1 MELKRQG
8 VGTSEIARRLGV
20 RRATLIA
27 WLKQE
32 TYEESRGWVKG
43 TLRKYTPLVRERVI
57 ALKQARIDQKKYFLG
72 SPHIQMDYVK
82 RYPKEDRPSLWL
94 IDESVRRAG
103 LQTHAPKKRTKGQ
116 DIVERHRFP
125 IRTIVGLG
133 RIQQACDF
141 IGKKYILGA
150 REPISVFSTSYTQ
163 WFELY
168 QIYRVSAETVEA
180 AVEPLARF
188 WTDHPIPHVMRIDNA
203 TAFRGAIRH
212 VAVIGRFLKFLLNSN
227 VTPLFAAPYRSYTNP
242 HIEGHN
248 RTFTEKLW
256 AKHTFTSPEAI
267 DVECARFNAE
277 SEEFFRFKFE
287 ERLRAKGLRYH
298 RAGETIN
305 LACLATTRGKR
316 IGFIR
321 FVEIWK
327 ERNEEIGI
335 VVLERFIDLPGA
347 YLNQYVF
354 ALLELEQA
362 MLHVYSEYEGCRT
375 EIRKI
380 RFLYS
385 A

>member
-1 MELKRQG
+1 M
-8 VGTSEIARRLGV
+8 
-20 RRATLIA
+20 
-27 WLKQE
+27 
-32 TYEESRGWVKG
+32 
-43 TLRKYTPLVRERVI
+43 RERVI
-57 ALKQARIDQKKYFLG
+57 ALKQARIDQQKYFLG
-72 SPHIQMDYVK
+72 SPHIQMDYAK
-82 RYPKEDRPSLWL
+82 RYQAEDRPSLWF

-116 DIVERHRFP
+116 NIIQRHRYP
-125 IRTIVGLG
+125 IKTIVGLG

-141 IGKKYILGA
+141 IGKKYIVGS
-150 REPISVFSTSYTQ
+150 REPISVFSTSYYK

-168 QIYRVSAETVEA
+168 QIYRVLAETVEE

-188 WTDHPIPHVMRIDNA
+188 WIDHQIPQVMRIDNA
-203 TAFRGAIRH
+203 SAFRGAVRQ
-212 VAVIGRFLKFLLNSN
+212 VAVIGRFLKFLLNRN

-256 AKHTFTSPEAI
+256 SKHTFTSLDAI
-267 DVECARFNAE
+267 DAECARFNAE
-277 SEEFFRFKFE
+277 SEEFFRFKFS

-327 ERNEEIGI
+327 ERNAEIGI
-335 VVLERFIDLPGA
+335 IVLERFIELPGA

-354 ALLELEQA
+354 ALLDLAAASLQ
-362 MLHVYSEYEGCRT
+362 VYSEVEGQATVIRT
-375 EIRKI
+375 A
-380 RFLYS
+380 RFPYD

>member
-1 MELKRQG
+1 M
-8 VGTSEIARRLGV
+8 

-32 TYEESRGWVKG
+32 TYAEGRGWVKG

-57 ALKQARIDQKKYFLG
+57 ALKQARIDKKKYFLG

-82 RYPKEDRPSLWL
+82 RYPKEDRPSLWF

-116 DIVERHRFP
+116 DIVQRHRFP
-125 IRTIVGLG
+125 IKTIVGLG

-141 IGKKYILGA
+141 IGKKYIVGS
-150 REPISVFSTSYTQ
+150 REPISVFSTSYYQ

-168 QIYRVSAETVEA
+168 QIYRVLAETVEE

-188 WTDHPIPHVMRIDNA
+188 WIDHPIPQVMRIDNA

-227 VTPLFAAPYRSYTNP
+227 VMPLFAAPYRSYTNP

-256 AKHTFTSPEAI
+256 AKHTFTSLSAI
-267 DVECARFNAE
+267 DAECARFNAE
-277 SEEFFRFKFE
+277 SEEFFRFKFA
-287 ERLRAKGLRYH
+287 ERLRAKSLRY
-298 RAGETIN
+298 RRSREAVN
-305 LACLATTRGKR
+305 LHTLTTTRGRR

-321 FVEIWK
+321 FVERWS
-327 ERNEEIGI
+327 ERNQEIGI

-354 ALLELEQA
+354 ALLDLA
-362 MLHVYSEYEGCRT
+362 AARLHVYSEVDGQAMV
-375 EIRKI
+375 IRAS
-380 RFLYS
+380 RFPYD

>member
-1 MELKRQG
+1 M
-8 VGTSEIARRLGV
+8 

-57 ALKQARIDQKKYFLG
+57 ALKQARIDQQKYFLG
-72 SPHIQMDYVK
+72 SPYVQMDYVK
-82 RYPKEDRPSLWL
+82 HYPKADPPSLWF

-116 DIVERHRFP
+116 DIVQRHRFP
-125 IRTIVGLG
+125 IKTVVGLG

-141 IGKKYILGA
+141 IGKKYIAGSRA
-150 REPISVFSTSYTQ
+150 PISVFSTSYYQ

-168 QIYRVSAETVEA
+168 QIYRVLAETVEE

-188 WTDHPIPHVMRIDNA
+188 WIDHPIPQVMRIDNA
-203 TAFRGAIRH
+203 TAFRGAIHH

-256 AKHTFTSPEAI
+256 SKHTFTSLQAI
-267 DVECARFNAE
+267 DAECARFNAE
-277 SEEFFRFKFE
+277 SEEFFRFKFA

-298 RAGETIN
+298 RVGETIN

-335 VVLERFIDLPGA
+335 VVLERFIELPGV
-347 YLNQYVF
+347 YLKQYVF
-354 ALLELEQA
+354 ALLDLAAARLQ
-362 MLHVYSEYEGCRT
+362 VYSEIEGKATVIRT
-375 EIRKI
+375 V
-380 RFLYS
+380 RFPYD